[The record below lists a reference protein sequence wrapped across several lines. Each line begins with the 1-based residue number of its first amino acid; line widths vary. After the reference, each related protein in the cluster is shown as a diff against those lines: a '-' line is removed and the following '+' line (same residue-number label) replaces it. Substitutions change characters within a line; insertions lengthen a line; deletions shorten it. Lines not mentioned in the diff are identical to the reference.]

1 MFVKG
6 NRQKNMWKAV
16 TSWFVFSTKKM
27 SCNFHTSRTKWKIR
41 SRKQD
46 IVGSKTKINV
56 VETITRHKLVSAHKL
71 SLFWGLIL
79 QVFHTTLKENF
90 LNQVEWTL
98 MDKLH
103 KLYTTHELY
112 IIMQFVFMFGVML
125 ILLIP
130 CLFVLLGIAA
140 RLRESEDQLGTWESR
155 V

>member
-1 MFVKG
+1 
-6 NRQKNMWKAV
+6 
-16 TSWFVFSTKKM
+16 
-27 SCNFHTSRTKWKIR
+27 
-41 SRKQD
+41 
-46 IVGSKTKINV
+46 
-56 VETITRHKLVSAHKL
+56 
-71 SLFWGLIL
+71 
-79 QVFHTTLKENF
+79 
-90 LNQVEWTL
+90 

-130 CLFVLLGIAA
+130 CLFVLLRIAA